1 MIKLLSILR
10 IPITILA
17 YIIVALLVIVAL
29 PAAIVVY
36 ISTKLINFIDKFLN
50 TVYFIKLPKL
60 PKL

>member
-36 ISTKLINFIDKFLN
+36 VSTKLINFIDKFLIN
-50 TVYFIKLPKL
+50 VYFIKLPKL

>member
-36 ISTKLINFIDKFLN
+36 VSTKLINFIDKFLN